1 MQKSYNIDRQT
12 ASRLLN
18 VSIRTID
25 RYLYSGRLSSVRN
38 NGRVWL
44 SNDDV
49 RRILKGIETDIDN
62 QEWQQTEVDTEKTN
76 KQTQTDKVYYGTV
89 KERASRK
96 DKLHEDDT
104 DTTHTQTKSVNNKT
118 AFYQNLYEEIKG
130 ELQEKQSMLDQATY
144 RIGQLEAQ
152 LSTMIPLIELQR
164 QQKALTET
172 TENYEK
178 ALLNEKT
185 KAKEVTNKLLHE
197 IDHCEKILKNI
208 EKEVEIER
216 FNKSIIAV
224 VLFIVLF
231 MQPILWLLLK

>member
-18 VSIRTID
+18 VSLRTID
-25 RYLYSGRLSSVRN
+25 RYLYSGKLSSVRN

-62 QEWQQTEVDTEKTN
+62 QEWQQTETDNETTQI
-76 KQTQTDKVYYGTV
+76 QTPNEKVYYGTV
-89 KERASRK
+89 KERSSRK
-96 DKLHEDDT
+96 DKLHET
-104 DTTHTQTKSVNNKT
+104 DNETTQTQPKSTNNKT

-152 LSTMIPLIELQR
+152 LSTMIPLIEFQR
-164 QQKALTET
+164 QQKLVAET
-172 TENYEK
+172 TETYQK
-178 ALLNEKT
+178 AIENEKT
-185 KAKEVTNKLLHE
+185 KAKEVTNKLINE
-197 IDHCEKILKNI
+197 IEHREKILKNI

-216 FNKSIIAV
+216 FNKSVIAV
-224 VLFIVLF
+224 VLFIILF
-231 MQPILWLLLK
+231 MQPILWLLLR